1 VTLADLEGLDAFS
14 AQMVK
19 DIRAHGAKLGPD
31 AFDAAVDETFS
42 TYLANGQAH
51 ELCAGGKDMAVTH
64 ANHKEYLD
72 LVTKVRLGEVERQVA
87 WIREGVEHVI
97 PLPVLAFLT
106 WEEVELRACGPK
118 DINIDALKAISEYN
132 VGADHKHIK
141 WFWQMFENFTQ
152 MERRKYLKFV
162 WGRSKLPVDTSDL

>member
-1 VTLADLEGLDAFS
+1 VTLADLEGSDAFT

-19 DIRAHGAKLGPD
+19 DTRAHGVKLSPE

-42 TYLANGQAH
+42 TYLANGQAV
-51 ELCAGGKDMAVTH
+51 ELCPGGKEMAVTH

-72 LVTKVRLGEVERQVA
+72 LVTKVRLAEVEKHVE
-87 WIREGVEHVI
+87 WIRAGVEHVI

-118 DINIDALKAISEYN
+118 DVNTDALKAISEYN
-132 VGADHKHIK
+132 VGADNKHIK
-141 WFWQMFENFTQ
+141 WFWQMFEAFPQ
-152 MERRKYLKFV
+152 KSRREYLKFV